1 MALSA
6 TPAIWRIVTA
16 LKVIVSGYKRDMKD
30 DLRGN
35 GVQISHQTVVLRG
48 TCIFD
53 MI

>member
-6 TPAIWRIVTA
+6 TPAVRRVETA
-16 LKVIVSGYKRDMKD
+16 LKVIVNGYKRDMKD

-35 GVQISHQTVVLRG
+35 GVQISHQMVVLCG